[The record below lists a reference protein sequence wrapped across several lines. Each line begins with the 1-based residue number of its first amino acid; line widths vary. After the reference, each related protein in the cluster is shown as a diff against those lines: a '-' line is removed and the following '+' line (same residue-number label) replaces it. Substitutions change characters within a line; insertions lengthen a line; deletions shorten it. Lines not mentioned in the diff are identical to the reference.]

1 MSKDCAHTNPL
12 IRGGTSHGDRF
23 PVSLNPD
30 YAKVDEKNM
39 LDLLAFIKQ
48 YSGELSYYQL
58 DNKADGTWEVFFR
71 DNIASRLADI
81 ATFDIKKAIGAF
93 MQISED
99 ISSGPPYKKPLK
111 SQFDLLFTLM
121 YKMEMWSKN
130 SLPELLIHEDLLKEI
145 SSTLSLE
152 LLRVVSYYKKAVD
165 INLVNP
171 DHFTQNSSFSILPAE
186 NILQSKGFSS
196 DWFRFINES
205 AGEPYAAWSN
215 YFTAIEKSDVYEPT
229 GNIAQKAKYSQS
241 FLIKSLER
249 IISSYKRLAK
259 RTDAYIDDIL
269 NNYASHEPHI
279 GLLLAFLNLFRYAQD
294 EINTITARHLDF
306 YLKDVLQLDY
316 LPAVADKAHIIFE
329 PAKGVDK
336 HKVKKDTALSA
347 GKDSLGKEILFHTR
361 EESIINKAQIDT
373 IRNIYIGKQHKYH
386 IFACPVAN
394 SADGIGAEFEED
406 PGKWKPFG
414 EFQSADPE
422 TRSMPDA
429 SPGFMITADIL
440 LLKEGQR
447 KITIDITCE
456 AGTIGNTDHVSNS
469 KLRILLSGEKG
480 WIERK
485 HQLVAVEKKSD
496 FGKKAGIYIYKD
508 TIRLN
513 LILNASDPPVV
524 KLDTKLHDMRFN
536 QNTPGV
542 FVECM
547 NTKNKPSAYNF
558 LRNVVMKSATITVS
572 AESKSDFTLQNDQVV
587 IDPSKPFMPFG
598 SNPKVGSSL
607 IIGSST
613 IFNSKLTNLTINGK
627 WNNLPEEDLAS
638 YYNLLDSSISID
650 SFKVNF
656 FTLQNGIWTDKTAK
670 NETDRILFQ
679 SEATK
684 KADLNILFHENADWN
699 VSPVDETSEK
709 FDISSKGGYIKI
721 ELDNN
726 NGFAFGH
733 KAYPKKYAEE
743 AIKQSAGAIKA
754 TDPEL
759 YTFDLPNTPYTPVL
773 SDFSLSF
780 ESGAD
785 IKFDSVT
792 KSQYQNN
799 PGRLYQVHPFGYHE
813 LHPHLHIETL
823 FLLPQYNH
831 ESADTTIIEHNG
843 QLIIGLKDLDV
854 PASIN
859 ILFKVAEGSEDPEL
873 QQQEVIWFYLADDK
887 WVQFLSNEVLADN
900 TRNLTTTGILS
911 LSIPKE
917 ATDSNYILPG
927 SCIYIMGAIEKNT
940 AAACQIIDIHPQ
952 ALLTEFKDKNND
964 PSRTSVPLPAGTIAK
979 LKVKDE
985 KIKSVNQPYASFGGK
1000 MQENSNDFYLR
1011 TAERLRHKSRG
1022 ISVWDYERLILQAF
1036 PDIYKAKC
1044 INHTAYGYY
1053 QSLGTTLDAEFAPGY
1068 VTLIL
1073 IPTTYNQYA
1082 INPYEPKVT
1091 KARILDIEKFIKNRI
1106 STFAA
1111 ENLKVLNPL
1120 YEQIQLEFEVE
1131 FHQQYA
1137 DRGFY
1142 EKQLNED
1149 IKQHL
1154 SPWAYAEGKEI
1165 TLGNRLHRSTLIDFV
1180 EELYY
1185 VDYVKD
1191 FMMHRYINNV
1201 IEDYNIELVLPST
1214 ARSAFVT
1221 FNDKDYKKE
1230 HKIKEI
1236 SE

>member
-99 ISSGPPYKKPLK
+99 ISAGPPYKKPLK

-249 IISSYKRLAK
+249 ITSSYKRLAK

-373 IRNIYIGKQHKYH
+373 IKNIYIGKQHKYH

-394 SADGIGAEFEED
+394 SSDGIGAEFEED

-414 EFQSADPE
+414 EFQSADTE

-456 AGTIGNTDHVSNS
+456 SGTIGITDHVSNS
-469 KLRILLSGEKG
+469 ELRILLSGEKG

-524 KLDTKLHDMRFN
+524 KLDAKLHDMRFN

-542 FVECM
+542 FVECL

-558 LRNVVMKSATITVS
+558 LRNVVMKSAMITVS

-598 SNPKVGSSL
+598 PIPKVGASF

-613 IFNSKLTNLTINGK
+613 IFNSKLTRLILQGK
-627 WNNLPEEDLAS
+627 WNNLPDEGIKS
-638 YYNLLDSSISID
+638 YYNNLDSSID
-650 SFKVNF
+650 HESFTANRQS
-656 FTLQNGIWTDKTAK
+656 LNNREWAK
-670 NETDRILFQ
+670 NASDTSKGVNLFKGDK
-679 SEATK
+679 SDIFE
-684 KADLNILFHENADWN
+684 LVFHNESGWD
-699 VSPVDETSEK
+699 VSPVDDTSVK
-709 FDISSKGGYIKI
+709 YDINSKGGYIKI

-726 NGFAFGH
+726 NGRAFGH
-733 KAYPKKYAEE
+733 NIFPKKYAEQ
-743 AIKQSAGAIKA
+743 AIKESAAVIE
-754 TDPEL
+754 TCPDS
-759 YTFDLPNTPYTPVL
+759 YSSSLPNEPYTPVL

-780 ESGAD
+780 KSEAI
-785 IKFDSVT
+785 IKLDSAT
-792 KSQYQNN
+792 KSQYKSNE
-799 PGRLYQVHPFGYHE
+799 GKIFQVFPFGYHE
-813 LHPHLHIETL
+813 VHPFLCSEKQY
-823 FLLPQYNH
+823 LLPRFTHVTKDGNEVQ
-831 ESADTTIIEHNG
+831 HNG
-843 QLIIGLKDLDV
+843 QLIIGLKDMNM
-854 PASIN
+854 PSAIN
-859 ILFKVAEGSEDPEL
+859 LLFKVAEGSEDPEL

-985 KIKSVNQPYASFGGK
+985 KIKSVSQPYASFGGK

-1221 FNDKDYKKE
+1221 LNDKDYKKE